1 LKHFLSQY
9 FSMTEHRD
17 LHSMAT
23 VREEQARRDKHQR
36 RLLRTY
42 LPELVQLERT
52 LTEAPAQFAAQVET
66 RIHTRE
72 LNLPLYRIEIGQP
85 AKDRPVFL
93 LVGGVHGLERI
104 GTQVILS
111 WLQALSSR
119 LRWDRHLENLLE
131 QVQ

>member
-1 LKHFLSQY
+1 
-9 FSMTEHRD
+9 MTEHRD
-17 LHSMAT
+17 IHSMAT

-52 LTEAPAQFAAQVET
+52 LTEAPPQFSAQVET

-72 LNLPLYRIEIGQP
+72 LDLPLYRIEIGQP

-93 LVGGVHGLERI
+93 LVDRKSTRLN
-104 GTQVILS
+104 
-111 WLQALSSR
+111 SSHVKISYAVFC
-119 LRWDRHLENLLE
+119 LKK
-131 QVQ
+131 